1 MFGHLPGKDPLWFFS
16 RKGPLSLRILGGR
29 LRDFRRYPILS
40 ILLFFFQ
47 VLDLGSDGKSCDDVE
62 NESDSLTPV
71 TTSSFGHSVM
81 SKRGKTGY
89 DVQKN
94 LSGLLLNSQ
103 QSAKTKTPFVP
114 PGQKRK
120 TEEYAM
126 DDDSLVNIYTAV
138 KPRPMLTRAPSN
150 VDRKGSSTLGHGLK
164 RTKFKNPFK
173 VNGQDMESKGKREFS
188 R

>member
-1 MFGHLPGKDPLWFFS
+1 M
-16 RKGPLSLRILGGR
+16 GGR
-29 LRDFRRYPILS
+29 LLAFRRYPTLS
-40 ILLFFFQ
+40 ILLFFVFQ
-47 VLDLGSDGKSCDDVE
+47 VLDLGSDGKSGDDVDI
-62 NESDSLTPV
+62 ESDSLTPV

-103 QSAKTKTPFVP
+103 QSAKTKKPFVP

-120 TEEYAM
+120 AEEDAV
-126 DDDSLVNIYTAV
+126 DDDSLVNLYTAL

-150 VDRKGSSTLGHGLK
+150 VEREGSSTLGHGLK
-164 RTKFKNPFK
+164 RAKFKNPFK

>member
-1 MFGHLPGKDPLWFFS
+1 MVAYWSFDGIQH
-16 RKGPLSLRILGGR
+16 
-29 LRDFRRYPILS
+29 FRFC
-40 ILLFFFQ
+40 FFFQ
-47 VLDLGSDGKSCDDVE
+47 VLDLGSDGKSGDDVDF
-62 NESDSLTPV
+62 ESDSLTPV
-71 TTSSFGHSVM
+71 TTSSFGHSIM

-103 QSAKTKTPFVP
+103 QSAKTKKPFLP

-120 TEEYAM
+120 AEEDAV
-126 DDDSLVNIYTAV
+126 DDDSLVNMYTAL

-150 VDRKGSSTLGHGLK
+150 VERKGSRMLGHGLK
-164 RTKFKNPFK
+164 RAKFKNPFK
-173 VNGQDMESKGKREFS
+173 VSGQDMESKDKTEFS

>member
-1 MFGHLPGKDPLWFFS
+1 M
-16 RKGPLSLRILGGR
+16 GGR
-29 LRDFRRYPILS
+29 LLEFRRYPTLS
-40 ILLFFFQ
+40 ILLFFQ
-47 VLDLGSDGKSCDDVE
+47 VLDLGSDGKSGDDVDI
-62 NESDSLTPV
+62 ESDSLTPV

-103 QSAKTKTPFVP
+103 QSAKTKKPFMP

-120 TEEYAM
+120 AEEDAV
-126 DDDSLVNIYTAV
+126 DDDSLVNMYTAL

-150 VDRKGSSTLGHGLK
+150 VERKGSSTLGHGLK
-164 RTKFKNPFK
+164 RAKFKNPFK
-173 VNGQDMESKGKREFS
+173 VNGQDMESKGKTEFS
-188 R
+188 K